1 MAATFYFL
9 KTIIDFTM
17 NDITIYE
24 YLACNVPSECQ
35 NILNRYDIPPVNTV
49 EELTENLKAYVRVHG
64 EEGLKD
70 LADIHPDK
78 ELIELISVS
87 TPYEGKHK
95 DEKEYLNASGTLDR
109 IEGLENQLRNGSNNE
124 NPQGFLSKMDLLF
137 GIGVALLTMTF
148 FKKD

>member
-1 MAATFYFL
+1 
-9 KTIIDFTM
+9 M

-24 YLACNVPSECQ
+24 YLACNVPDECQ
-35 NILNRYDIPPVNTV
+35 NILSRFDVPPVSTV

-78 ELIELISVS
+78 ELIELLSYS
-87 TPYEGKHK
+87 TPYEGKAK
-95 DEKEYLNASGTLDR
+95 DEKEYLNAAGTLDR
-109 IEGLENQLRNGSNNE
+109 IEGIENQLRNGSNNE
-124 NPQGFLSKMDLLF
+124 QPQGFLSKMDLLF

>member
-1 MAATFYFL
+1 
-9 KTIIDFTM
+9 M

-35 NILNRYDIPPVNTV
+35 NLLSRYDVPPVSTV
-49 EELTENLKAYVRVHG
+49 EELTENLKAYVRVQG
-64 EEGLKD
+64 EDGLKD

-78 ELIELISVS
+78 ELIELLSYT
-87 TPYEGKHK
+87 TPYEGKPK
-95 DEKEYLNASGTLDR
+95 DEKEYLNAAGTLGR
-109 IEGLENQLRNGSNNE
+109 IEGLENQLRNGNNE
-124 NPQGFLSKMDLLF
+124 QPQGFLSKMDLLF

>member
-1 MAATFYFL
+1 
-9 KTIIDFTM
+9 M

-24 YLACNVPSECQ
+24 YLACNFPSKCE
-35 NILNRYDIPPVNTV
+35 NVLARFDVTPSATV

-78 ELIELISVS
+78 ELIALINMS
-87 TPYEGKHK
+87 TPYEGRHS
-95 DEKEYLNASGTLDR
+95 DSEEYLNASGTVSR
-109 IEGLENQLRNGSNNE
+109 LEMLEMQLKNGSTPE
-124 NPQGFLSKMDLLF
+124 SKSEGFLSKMDLLF
-137 GIGVALLTMTF
+137 GIGIAMLTMTI